1 MAAASPGESRVAEA
15 LPAPVTSEAA
25 PLPLPLTPLV
35 GRESELADAAETLLR
50 PVVRLMSLTGPG
62 GVGKTRLA
70 LALSSRLS
78 AEFPDGIFF
87 VPLAVIDDPN
97 LVFHAITQALR
108 LGEIPQH
115 SMLEHLAQALR
126 GRRSLV
132 VLDNFEQ
139 VRSAGP
145 GLSWLLGVCPDLKLV
160 VTSRVAL
167 RLQSEHEFPV
177 PPLTVPPLNGARP
190 DDLARLDAVQLF
202 ALRAR
207 AVRHDFQLTEANLP
221 VVADICRRLDGLP
234 LAIELAA
241 TRVRLL
247 STQALLERLNHR
259 LGILTSGPQD
269 LPSRQQTLR
278 ATIAWSYNLL
288 EPAQRSLFERL
299 AVFAGGWTLEAAET
313 VAGPELGADV
323 LEGLAALVDH
333 HLVQSV
339 EQPNGTVRF
348 VMLETI
354 REYALERLAGS
365 GEEENTR
372 RRYVAYCMQLARS
385 VATALRGDRLIESLV
400 VLDIELDNVR
410 AALSWT
416 LEQDDPDPAQALA
429 GELHWFWW
437 AQNYFREGRDWLERA
452 LAKGKGSPP
461 VHALALLGAGAM
473 ALRLGELEPAV
484 RRLESGVAEMRA
496 IGDEHG
502 TGFGLFHLA
511 YARNVLGNAA
521 EAVPLFEEAL
531 ARFETIDDRWGKSM
545 ALSYLGFA
553 LHQCGDHEGGAR
565 RIEQALALA
574 RELGAEPRISAALF
588 QLGFIAQSLGDQHRA
603 LEYYRETFALE
614 WTRKD
619 TANLSEFLLHL
630 GALLLDVGHPEP
642 AVRMFAA
649 AASAVAVNSYTI
661 YTERI
666 KDYHGMLE
674 SARSALGDE
683 RFELI
688 WSEGAALSH
697 DEVLRLV
704 AFQLHQSGGP
714 VRDRK
719 HGNGADRDMVFDL
732 TPRELEILRLLA
744 AGHSS
749 HDIAGTLYISA
760 HTVKR
765 HIANILGKLG
775 VSSRAAAVALAF
787 QYHLA

>member
-1 MAAASPGESRVAEA
+1 MAGASPGESIVAEP
-15 LPAPVTSEAA
+15 LPDQPASETA

-70 LALSSRLS
+70 LALSSRMS
-78 AEFPDGIFF
+78 PQFPDGVFF
-87 VPLAVIDDPN
+87 VPLAVVDDPD

-108 LGEIPQH
+108 LGEIPQQ

-139 VRSAGP
+139 VRTAGP
-145 GLSWLLGVCPDLKLV
+145 GLSWLLGACPELKLV

-167 RLQSEHEFPV
+167 RIQSEHEFPV
-177 PPLTVPPLNGARP
+177 PPFSVPPVNGARP
-190 DDLARLDAVQLF
+190 EELARLDAVQLF
-202 ALRAR
+202 ALRAQ
-207 AVRHDFQLTEANLP
+207 AVRHDFQLTETNLP
-221 VVADICRRLDGLP
+221 VVVEICRRLDGLP

-247 STQALLERLNHR
+247 SPHALLERLSHR

-278 ATIAWSYNLL
+278 AAIDWSYNLL

-299 AVFAGGWTLEAAET
+299 AVFACGWSLEAAEA
-313 VAGPELGADV
+313 VAGPDLGADV
-323 LEGLAALVDH
+323 LEVLATLVDH

-354 REYALERLAGS
+354 REYALERLSGS
-365 GEEENTR
+365 GEEQNTR
-372 RRYVAYCMQLARS
+372 LRHAAYCMRLAEI
-385 VATALRGDRLIESLV
+385 VAPALRGDRLIESLAA
-400 VLDIELDNVR
+400 LDVELDNFR
-410 AALSWT
+410 SALSWA
-416 LEQDDPDPAQALA
+416 LEQDDPDLAQELA

-437 AQNYFREGRDWLERA
+437 AQNYFREGRDWLARA

-461 VHALALLGAGAM
+461 AHALALIGAGAM
-473 ALRLGELEPAV
+473 ALRLGELESAV
-484 RRLESGVAEMRA
+484 GLLESGIAEMRA
-496 IGDEHG
+496 IGDAHG

-511 YARNVLGNAA
+511 YARNVVGNPA
-521 EAVPLFEEAL
+521 EALPLFEEAL
-531 ARFETIDDRWGKSM
+531 SRFETIDDRWGKSM
-545 ALSYLGFA
+545 VLSYLGFA
-553 LHQCGDHEGGAR
+553 LHQCGDHEGGVR
-565 RIEQALALA
+565 HIQQALALA

-588 QLGFIAQSLGDQHRA
+588 QLGFIAQSLGDQRRA

-661 YTERI
+661 YTERF
-666 KDYHGMLE
+666 KDYQGTLE
-674 SARSALGDE
+674 SARRALGNE
-683 RFELI
+683 QFELA

-697 DEVLRLV
+697 DEVLTLV
-704 AFQLHQSGGP
+704 AFQLQQSICPVQDRGP
-714 VRDRK
+714 N
-719 HGNGADRDMVFDL
+719 GNAGRVAVFNL

-749 HDIAGTLYISA
+749 HEIADSLFISA

-765 HIANILGKLG
+765 HIANILGKLR